1 MTVYIYVIVLGW
13 YDESSSHHGGE
24 EIVTKLGNYSLN
36 FSESWFRST

>member
-13 YDESSSHHGGE
+13 YDESSSHGE
-24 EIVTKLGNYSLN
+24 EIVTKVGNYSLN